1 VLLLLWSTKTT
12 TEDNLQDFLS
22 AIPHF
27 PYNVESGSFQRF
39 VYYFFLLLCNF
50 DRSHMA
56 AGLVILGEE
65 GSYILIL
72 ELSANAAQSLKLP
85 NSPQTISNLYHV

>member
-1 VLLLLWSTKTT
+1 
-12 TEDNLQDFLS
+12 
-22 AIPHF
+22 
-27 PYNVESGSFQRF
+27 
-39 VYYFFLLLCNF
+39 
-50 DRSHMA
+50 MA